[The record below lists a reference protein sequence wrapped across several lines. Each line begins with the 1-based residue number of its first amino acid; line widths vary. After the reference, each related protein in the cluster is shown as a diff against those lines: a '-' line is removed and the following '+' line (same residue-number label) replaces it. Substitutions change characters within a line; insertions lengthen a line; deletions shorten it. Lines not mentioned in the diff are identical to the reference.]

1 MFPYVYMDGPFEI
14 WFKPAQR
21 FRRKSCPEA
30 FNDGACLSCK
40 FSVAFGLGELIC
52 GLFIHACT
60 RLSLS
65 NHQTFPAKMRN
76 DLNDIL
82 RRM

>member
-1 MFPYVYMDGPFEI
+1 MFPYVYTDGPFEI
-14 WFKPAQR
+14 WYKPAQR
-21 FRRKSCPEA
+21 FRRKGSPEA
-30 FNDGACLSCK
+30 FNDGARLPCK
-40 FSVAFGLGELIC
+40 FPVAFGLGALKC

-60 RLSLS
+60 GFSLS
-65 NHQTFPAKMRN
+65 NQQTFPAKMRN